1 MAGLLCERVRN
12 TFPAPAICRVWL
24 AGTARRSSN
33 PALPRP
39 PCREAEYTEYR
50 PLRLFVGTWNVNG
63 KTPRESLTPW
73 LNDGVDADAEGR
85 LDLPDIYVI
94 G

>member
-1 MAGLLCERVRN
+1 VCGWQCSATCFRPLLSSAG
-12 TFPAPAICRVWL
+12 PA
-24 AGTARRSSN
+24 
-33 PALPRP
+33 
-39 PCREAEYTEYR
+39 CREAEYTEYR